1 MEDAGPRRVSSRGRT
16 LEESVIKRSLAA
28 LLAIVAVVAG
38 VVVVLVL
45 RDSDEVV
52 VDMEWTVGDS
62 CPDAVVIGAA
72 GSGQRDDV
80 FGVGPQVV
88 SAVSGFTTQLQEQTS
103 SSISV
108 GFMALDYPATG
119 VIEGT
124 LFGFL
129 GEDMFE
135 SITRG
140 REMLMSLI
148 GTIGEQC
155 RHTSV
160 FLIGYSQGASVVHDA
175 VDRMPEAFRGAI
187 GGVAV
192 ISDPSRDADDP
203 NTRHLTT
210 EVDSTLID
218 IATPHTRDGVFGP
231 IATPTSLNGSFY
243 SVCARVDAVCN
254 FAFVDI
260 LAADLVHTEETYH
273 GLAAEVGRLL
283 ADGFLKTE

>member
-1 MEDAGPRRVSSRGRT
+1 
-16 LEESVIKRSLAA
+16 
-28 LLAIVAVVAG
+28 
-38 VVVVLVL
+38 
-45 RDSDEVV
+45 
-52 VDMEWTVGDS
+52 MEWTVGDS

-80 FGVGPQVV
+80 FGVGPQIA
-88 SAVSGFTTQLQEQTS
+88 SAVSGFATQLQEQTS
-103 SSISV
+103 SSTSV
-108 GFMALDYPATG
+108 GFLALDYPAPG

-129 GEDMFE
+129 GDDMFE

-140 REMLMSLI
+140 REMLMSLV
-148 GTIGEQC
+148 GTVGEQC
-155 RHTSV
+155 QHTSV
-160 FLIGYSQGASVVHDA
+160 YLIGFSQGASVVHDA

-203 NTRHLTT
+203 NTQHLTT

-231 IATPTSLNGSFY
+231 IATPTWLNGSFY
-243 SVCARVDAVCN
+243 SACARVDAVCN

-273 GLAAEVGRLL
+273 GLAAEVGSLL
-283 ADGFLKTE
+283 ADGFLDRR